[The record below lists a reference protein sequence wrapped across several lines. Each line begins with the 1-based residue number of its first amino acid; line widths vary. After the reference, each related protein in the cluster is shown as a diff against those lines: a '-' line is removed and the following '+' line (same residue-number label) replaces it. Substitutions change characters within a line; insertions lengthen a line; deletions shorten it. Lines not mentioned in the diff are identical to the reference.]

1 MNKLIVYAKDIMTY
15 FNSEFA
21 VSQLNGNKELLCRLL
36 TKFNTDY
43 ANAPQDMQKKCANS
57 QFDSASLLVHTI
69 KGVAANLGMLHLY
82 EHAKIL
88 EEKCKKGKANP
99 TEIEEFGDTLT
110 ATIRAT
116 EHFIKTEGTSQEAV
130 PDDANNSQSLQSL
143 ESVLTKNQFIPAEE
157 LAQYMQNLTMSAAQK
172 DELLLAIQQLNYEA
186 ALTLLRSA
194 VK

>member
-1 MNKLIVYAKDIMTY
+1 MTY

-69 KGVAANLGMLHLY
+69 KGVAGNLGMLHLY
-82 EHAKIL
+82 EHAKML
-88 EEKCKKGKANP
+88 EPKCKEGQAALS
-99 TEIEEFGDTLT
+99 EIKEFGDTLT

-116 EHFIKTEGTSQEAV
+116 QHFIKTEVIPQEAL
-130 PDDANNSQSLQSL
+130 PDDANNAQSLQSL
-143 ESVLTKNQFIPAEE
+143 ESVLTKNQFIPADK

-172 DELLLAIQQLNYEA
+172 DDLLLAIQQLNYEA

>member
-1 MNKLIVYAKDIMTY
+1 MTY

-36 TKFNTDY
+36 NKFNTDY
-43 ANAPQDMQKKCANS
+43 ANAPQDMQKKCAKS
-57 QFDSASLLVHTI
+57 QFNSASLLVHSI
-69 KGVAANLGMLHLY
+69 KGVAGNLGMLHLY
-82 EHAKIL
+82 EHAKIF

-110 ATIRAT
+110 ATIRAA
-116 EHFIKTEGTSQEAV
+116 EHFIKNEGTSQEAV

-157 LAQYMQNLTMSAAQK
+157 LAQYMQNITMSAAQK

>member
-1 MNKLIVYAKDIMTY
+1 
-15 FNSEFA
+15 
-21 VSQLNGNKELLCRLL
+21 
-36 TKFNTDY
+36 
-43 ANAPQDMQKKCANS
+43 
-57 QFDSASLLVHTI
+57 
-69 KGVAANLGMLHLY
+69 MLHLY
-82 EHAKIL
+82 EHAKIF

-110 ATIRAT
+110 ATIRAA
-116 EHFIKTEGTSQEAV
+116 EHFIKNEGTSQEAV
-130 PDDANNSQSLQSL
+130 PDDANNLQSLQSL

-157 LAQYMQNLTMSAAQK
+157 LAQYMQNITMSAAQK

>member
-1 MNKLIVYAKDIMTY
+1 MAYL
-15 FNSEFA
+15 NSEFA

-43 ANAPQDMQKKCANS
+43 ENAPQDMKKKCANS
-57 QFDSASLLVHTI
+57 QFDSARLLVHTI
-69 KGVAANLGMLHLY
+69 KGIAGNLGMLHLY

-110 ATIRAT
+110 ATIRST
-116 EHFIKTEGTSQEAV
+116 EHFINTEGTSPEAL
-130 PDDANNSQSLQSL
+130 PDDENNSQALPSL
-143 ESVLTKNQFIPAEE
+143 ESVLIKNQFIPAEKI
-157 LAQYMQNLTMSAAQK
+157 AQYMQELTMSAAQK
-172 DELLLAIQQLNYEA
+172 DDLLLAIQHLNYEA